1 MLDGLVPEW
10 NRGSIPAPL
19 IAHPS
24 PVTVRL
30 SIKGVP
36 EALATRLRERAARN
50 HRSLQR
56 ELMALTF
63 KARTWVA
70 RPDWGVSTQVLM
82 ELFAQAR
89 QPRHGLLPTDAQALV
104 ERIAARRP
112 VMPVDHDTVLEALA
126 LRHRHY
132 LSHWDAAIL
141 CAARRLGAHTVVSE
155 DLAPGQDYGGVR
167 VLNPFQNPPPLQ
179 ALP

>member
-1 MLDGLVPEW
+1 MAVAWFLDTDILVYAT
-10 NRGSIPAPL
+10 SLAPD
-19 IAHPS
+19 H
-24 PVTVRL
+24 
-30 SIKGVP
+30 
-36 EALATRLRERAARN
+36 LARREVARA
-50 HRSLQR
+50 
-56 ELMALTF
+56 
-63 KARTWVA
+63 WVA

-82 ELFAQAR
+82 ELFAQTR
-89 QPRHGLLPTDAQALV
+89 QPRHGLLPTAAQALV

-112 VMPVDHDTVLEALA
+112 VIAVDRDTVLEALA

-167 VLNPFQNPPPLQ
+167 VLNPFQSPLPAQ
-179 ALP
+179 LPV